1 MKKIYYIKCL
11 LLIALAGIISCGP
24 SPKKVVA
31 RTWLNTNNVTTY
43 YSPKFFNELMEKK
56 AKNNITV
63 YKDGAVT
70 KGTAVAYVQ
79 QYVIATID
87 ENLKKAEGLSAKGD
101 NKELIDTSLEV
112 FRYSKSVF
120 ENEYL
125 DIAEMID
132 EEKKSEEI
140 ITAVDELFAKHDG
153 AMQTR
158 FDRLDSLAIPYAEK
172 HNIPIIK

>member
-11 LLIALAGIISCGP
+11 LLIALTGMVSCGP

-31 RTWLNTNNVTTY
+31 QTWLNTNNVTTY

-63 YKDGAVT
+63 YQDGAVI

-87 ENLKKAEGLSAKGD
+87 ENLKKVEDLSAKGD
-101 NKELIDTSLEV
+101 NKELIDASLEV
-112 FRYSKSVF
+112 FRYSSDVF

-132 EEKKSEEI
+132 EEKPSEEI
-140 ITAVDELFAKHDG
+140 MSAIDDLFAKHDG
-153 AMQTR
+153 EMQIR
-158 FDRLDSLAIPYAEK
+158 FDRLDSCAIPYAEK
-172 HNIPIIK
+172 NNIAIIK